1 MAISMKSMNNEA
13 VKGLKLNEMFRNAVN
28 NELYKTTMIINK
40 VIFDKDGE
48 LVESYLGT
56 TGDSPLVRA
65 FGLSNKEI
73 NNVLVN
79 NKTGEPGRRIKI
91 DGQQY
96 ILSENIIS
104 IECTNKDKIED
115 LANNGY
121 DFENKELGIKGHYIA
136 VNASPSNEKHGVKYY
151 ARITEEMP
159 DEKTALKIVD
169 KIAGG
174 VFEYLFST
182 PIDGKTLT
190 KANTRFGN
198 YASTMKSLAQI
209 DLNKDYIMIV
219 NKIKGVQEGSIVGAY
234 DFDETTRKAMEAQ
247 GIEIDNHIND
257 GANYFAP
264 ELIVEMAEKLNVKRY
279 DTKAAL
285 QTALQV
291 RTTHVTGKTMCRV
304 LEQKDLLK
312 MAQFNNATAYGNT
325 NGRLLAVFDTD
336 GAKLI
341 NYAALE
347 NGTALIDVYVMAVA
361 HASTPNS
368 STQHLIKYM
377 AINKEET
384 VAYMRKA
391 AKQYVEQYFLD
402 KVMGDENANTTM
414 EKIMKHLSFEEII
427 RDLELGESVINTVF
441 SYAESMMRKN
451 KIKLEGVYSHMMFDA
466 SYALT
471 NGHVNNVLG
480 TTKDGFVEA
489 YSADVN
495 RKYAKEIKEI
505 EDNNNLTE
513 EEKDAQLFDL
523 LSGVVVKYPSAMP
536 KEYEIVVYLT
546 NRQMN
551 NKLKAM
557 NMDNEDRRTLQRYF
571 NNTPWGCTVYAPI
584 NAMKN
589 KLAGAD
595 CDFDATMCDMSE
607 LKHILIKA
615 RREAEEGF
623 MGDCTFISYK
633 AR

>member
-151 ARITEEMP
+151 ARITEEMT